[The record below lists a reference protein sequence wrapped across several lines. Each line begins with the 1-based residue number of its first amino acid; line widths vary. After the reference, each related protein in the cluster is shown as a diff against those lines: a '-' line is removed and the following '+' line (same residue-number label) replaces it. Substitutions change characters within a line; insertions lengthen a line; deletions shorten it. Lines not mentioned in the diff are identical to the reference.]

1 MQDYFDELYKAIK
14 EFDKFNKENA
24 MPTAPN
30 NASYYSH
37 PDMYDNKP
45 TRVLK
50 PLYMLIKVDVDAGI
64 VYDQCEADKY
74 ATNHCNKMEYELVD
88 HYYPD
93 EQQFPYIA
101 K

>member
-1 MQDYFDELYKAIK
+1 MQDYFDEIHKALK
-14 EFDKFNKENA
+14 EFHDWDGRTTK
-24 MPTAPN
+24 
-30 NASYYSH
+30 
-37 PDMYDNKP
+37 
-45 TRVLK
+45 LK

>member
-1 MQDYFDELYKAIK
+1 MQDYFEEVYKALK
-14 EFDKFNKENA
+14 EFHA
-24 MPTAPN
+24 Q
-30 NASYYSH
+30 
-37 PDMYDNKP
+37 DN
-45 TRVLK
+45 LK

-93 EQQFPYIA
+93 SEQYPYIA
-101 K
+101 KWRSLYAYSL